1 MFKLNAQRII
11 KAGFVN
17 FWRNAFVSVSAML
30 VMTITLFTIG
40 ALIFFGAVLNSS
52 LLQIKDKVDINV
64 YFLTSASESDIL
76 TFKKTLDA
84 LPQVQS
90 SVYLSSDQVLE
101 NFKQRNQN
109 DQLTLQALDELGG
122 NPLGAVLNVKAK
134 DPSQY
139 EGIYNFLKPY
149 ISDPAA
155 ASGSSEQIIEKAN
168 FNQNK
173 TAIDTLTK
181 VINSSRKLGTFISLI
196 LVVISTLIA
205 FNTIRLAIYTSKEE
219 ISVMRLVGANNMFI
233 RGPFIVEGSM
243 YGFFSALFVLIIFY
257 PLLYW
262 IGPYS
267 AGFFGG
273 LNLFTYYL
281 HNFLQLFIILMG
293 SGIAIG
299 AVSSFLAV
307 RKYLQ
312 V

>member
-1 MFKLNAQRII
+1 
-11 KAGFVN
+11 
-17 FWRNAFVSVSAML
+17 
-30 VMTITLFTIG
+30 MTITLFTMG

-64 YFLTSASESDIL
+64 YFLTSTEEPDIL
-76 TFKKTLDA
+76 AFQKTIDA

-90 SVYLSSDQVLE
+90 STYISRDQVLE
-101 NFKQRNQN
+101 NFKKRNEN
-109 DQLTLQALDELGG
+109 DQLTLQALDELGD
-122 NPLGAVLNVKAK
+122 NPLGAVVNIKAK

-149 ISDPAA
+149 ISDPVVATGGQ
-155 ASGSSEQIIEKAN
+155 SQIIEKAN

-173 TAIDTLTK
+173 TAIETLTK
-181 VINSSRKLGTFISLI
+181 VINSSRTLGTVISLI
-196 LVVISTLIA
+196 LVVISILIA
-205 FNTIRLAIYTSKEE
+205 FNTIRLAIYSSKEE
-219 ISVMRLVGANNMFI
+219 IAVMRLVGASNMFI

-243 YGFFSALFVLIIFY
+243 YGLFSAVLVLVIFY

-281 HNFLQLFIILMG
+281 HNFLELAMILMV
-293 SGIAIG
+293 SGIIIG
-299 AVSSFLAV
+299 ALSSFLAV
-307 RKYLQ
+307 RKYLS